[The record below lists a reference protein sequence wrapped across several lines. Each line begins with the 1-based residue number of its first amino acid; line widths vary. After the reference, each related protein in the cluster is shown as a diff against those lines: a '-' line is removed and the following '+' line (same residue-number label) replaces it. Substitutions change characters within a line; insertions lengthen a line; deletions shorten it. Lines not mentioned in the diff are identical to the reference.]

1 MKNQFFEAFFL
12 NFFIGMFY
20 AKVDVSIDTL
30 HSKIG
35 HQNCSF
41 VVGTPLQPFTM
52 AMPRGNSRI
61 GQQLKCSSFPVEVC
75 WEKGKK
81 YFSYLSIGFILAFS
95 CSQP

>member
-1 MKNQFFEAFFL
+1 
-12 NFFIGMFY
+12 MFY

-75 WEKGKK
+75 WEKDFQIHHKCKMASTWTMLKYLENKK
-81 YFSYLSIGFILAFS
+81 KMFSRMPADVY
-95 CSQP
+95 